1 MTLHHRGFPIRK
13 SADRSL
19 FAAPR
24 SLSQLIAS
32 FFGSWCQGIHLMLLF
47 AWTFCFG
54 HLTFAVLWI
63 AWVSSYI
70 FRFAVKS
77 FAFSPF
83 LLFVLFRFRRSSTRR
98 NCFLPYFSWKTNISQ
113 YYVLN
118 ICSFLLFHFY
128 SVFNEHGFAWT
139 VGDLFLVCAFIP
151 SGDTETISEISTRFL
166 ATGSAGLVGTSGLE
180 PPTSRLSGARSNHL
194 SYAPIG

>member
-1 MTLHHRGFPIRK
+1 MVLHHECFHIRK

-24 SLSQLIAS
+24 SLSQLITS

-47 AWTFCFG
+47 AWTFCIG

-70 FRFAVKS
+70 FRFAIKKLCFFTVS
-77 FAFSPF
+77 F
-83 LLFVLFRFRRSSTRR
+83 SSCVFTLVEIV
-98 NCFLPYFSWKTNISQ
+98 FLPYFVERPIFSQ

-128 SVFNEHGFAWT
+128 SVFNEHGFVNLSIDW
-139 VGDLFLVCAFIP
+139 
-151 SGDTETISEISTRFL
+151 L
-166 ATGSAGLVGTSGLE
+166 AQVD
-180 PPTSRLSGARSNHL
+180 SNHRPRAYQARAL
-194 SYAPIG
+194 TCWAMRQ